1 MRRLIWEAFFA
12 PIREKTQMEP
22 EDNVNPIDINEEMR
36 NSFLDYAMSV
46 IVARALPD
54 ARDGL
59 KPVHRRIIYAMNDM
73 GLQASKP
80 HRKSAR
86 IVGEVLGKYHPH
98 GDNSV
103 YDSMVRMAQDFSMRY
118 MLVNGQGNFGSV
130 DGDSAAAMRYTE
142 ARLSKIANELIEDI
156 DKETVDFEPNFDDAE
171 TEPSVLPSRLPNLL
185 LNGTTG
191 IAVGM
196 ATNIPPHNLG
206 ELIDAILYM
215 IDRQDTINDVSLD
228 DLMQFVQAPDFP
240 TGGQIVG
247 LSGVRAAYATGR
259 GKVVMRAKTEI
270 TEAPNG
276 RTRILITEL
285 PFMVNK
291 ANLIKYIAE
300 LVNKGVLSDIADLR
314 DESGRAGMRI
324 IVDLKR
330 GSQPQAV
337 MNQLFKH
344 TSLQNTFG
352 VQMLALVDRQ
362 PRLLSLKRA
371 LQVYIDHRREV
382 TARRITYELNKAKKR
397 QHILEGLLIALAN
410 LDEVIKTIRE
420 SQSVE
425 DARTQLQSK
434 FELSQAQAQA
444 ILDLP
449 LRRLAALEQ
458 QKIESEY
465 KEITTTIEDY
475 EDILAKPA
483 RVLAIIRQELTDI
496 RDKYA
501 DERRTEIVPGESDFD
516 IEDLIRDEDVLISI
530 TQRGY
535 IKRTPVSQYR
545 LQARGGKGLIG
556 MTTREEDSLENL
568 FAAGSKNAILFF
580 TDQGKVYVLKAYRI
594 PEASRTARGTS
605 VMNVLPLTDGEKV
618 TATLP
623 VKDFEEAADYVVL
636 VTRNGRIKRVELSR
650 FANVRSTG
658 IIAISLD
665 DDDELRWVK
674 MTHGDDDLILVSEKG
689 QGIRFNEND
698 VRPMGRTAAGVN
710 AMKLNGDD
718 RLAGADVVL
727 PDDHLVVITENG
739 YGKRTALGEYR
750 TQNRYG
756 SGVRAMV
763 LRDKGDRIVG
773 ARVVN
778 GDDEV
783 TCISSN
789 GIMLRIA
796 VSTISTQG
804 RSTQGVRVMNVKDDT
819 VASIA
824 VVREGQFTNLDD
836 ENDESE
842 KPKRDDVDFATAEQ
856 LNNEMLGLDA
866 SGEVMP
872 EATIPEEER

>member
-1 MRRLIWEAFFA
+1 
-12 PIREKTQMEP
+12 MESQ
-22 EDNVNPIDINEEMR
+22 NNINPIDINEEMR

-73 GLQASKP
+73 GLQSHKP

-98 GDNSV
+98 GDSSV

-130 DGDSAAAMRYTE
+130 DGDRAAAMRYTE
-142 ARLSKIANELIEDI
+142 ARLSPMANELIEDI
-156 DKETVDFEPNFDDAE
+156 DKETVEFEPNFDDAE
-171 TEPSVLPSRLPNLL
+171 IEPTVLPSRLPNLL

-206 ELIDAILYM
+206 ELIDAALYM
-215 IDRQDTINDVSLD
+215 ISRQDTLDDVSLD
-228 DLMQFVQAPDFP
+228 QLMQFIKAPDFP

-247 LSGVRAAYATGR
+247 LSGVRSAYATGR
-259 GKVVMRAKTEI
+259 GKVIMRAKTEV
-270 TEAPNG
+270 TKAPNG
-276 RTRILITEL
+276 RSRILITEL
-285 PFMVNK
+285 PYMVNK
-291 ANLIKYIAE
+291 SNLIKNIAE
-300 LVNKGVLSDIADLR
+300 LVNKGTLNDIADLR

-337 MNQLFKH
+337 LNQLFKH
-344 TSLQNTFG
+344 TLLQSTFG

-371 LQVYIDHRREV
+371 LQVYIDHRKEV
-382 TARRITYELNKAKKR
+382 TARRVTYELNKAKKR
-397 QHILEGLLIALAN
+397 QHILEGLLVALDH
-410 LDEVIKTIRE
+410 LDDVIKTIRA

-425 DARTQLQSK
+425 GARTQLQNK
-434 FELSQAQAQA
+434 FDLSSIQAQA

-458 QKIESEY
+458 KKIESEY
-465 KEITTTIEDY
+465 KDITAAIENY

-483 RVLAIIRQELTDI
+483 RILAIISEELTTI
-496 RDKYA
+496 RHKYA
-501 DERRTEIVPGESDFD
+501 DERRTEIVPGESEFD

-535 IKRTPVSQYR
+535 IKRTPVSEYR
-545 LQARGGKGLIG
+545 VQGRGGKGLIG
-556 MTTREEDSLENL
+556 MTTHEEDSLENL
-568 FAAGSKNAILFF
+568 FAAGSKNAILLF
-580 TDQGKVYVLKAYRI
+580 TNRGKVHVLKAYRI

-605 VMNVLPLTDGEKV
+605 VMNLLPLVDGEKV
-618 TATLP
+618 TAALP
-623 VKDFEEAADYVVL
+623 VKNFEEAADYL
-636 VTRNGRIKRVELSR
+636 IFVTRNGRIKRTELNR
-650 FANVRSTG
+650 FANIRANG

-665 DDDELRWVK
+665 QDDELRWVK
-674 MTHGDDDLILVSEKG
+674 MTDGNDDLILISEKG
-689 QGIRFNEND
+689 KAIRFNEND
-698 VRPMGRTAAGVN
+698 VRPMGRTAAGVG
-710 AMKLNGDD
+710 AIRLNDD
-718 RLAGADVVL
+718 DYLAGADVVL
-727 PDDHLVVITENG
+727 PDEQIVLLTQHG
-739 YGKRTALGEYR
+739 YGKRTPIHAYR

-756 SGVRAMV
+756 SGVRSIV
-763 LRDKGDRIVG
+763 LRNENDRVVG
-773 ARVVN
+773 ARVVSM
-778 GDDEV
+778 DDEV

-796 VSTISTQG
+796 VNTISSQG
-804 RSTQGVRVMNVKDDT
+804 RKTKGVCVMSVNDDT
-819 VASIA
+819 VASMA
-824 VVREGQFTNLDD
+824 VIREGQFTTINSDKSDD
-836 ENDESE
+836 QTSDRPPNNDEEIPFDQTKEIIS
-842 KPKRDDVDFATAEQ
+842 DVIPS
-856 LNNEMLGLDA
+856 LD
-866 SGEVMP
+866 
-872 EATIPEEER
+872 